1 VGCVYFRCG
10 FQLSEN
16 RTPLLRLLAER
27 NTFRQQCIQ
36 DFPNVEAELKLPGTC
51 GAAFRNKQEAS
62 LQSPAV
68 LLGSKPNDMQLLLP
82 AAVFVLMVSIGMS
95 LRVPELVSNW
105 RKLSRGAWFRLLV
118 ATFLAP
124 AAVAL
129 VLARMFP
136 LTLHETAGLFMVGAT
151 PGAPLLTRNLARRG
165 FDMHLAAS
173 YQVWGATLTPIMIPL
188 MVFAAAKLYDRNIWI
203 PPRVLLLQI
212 VEKEFLPLLVGMA
225 LMYFAPAFCRKAQG
239 TVNRTGNGVLI
250 LVFAPMLWKMGA
262 QLKTVTPW
270 IVLAVVLL
278 LIASIA
284 AMRFLLRVDDPVM
297 VRTMAVSNA
306 NRHVGLA
313 LLISGRYMHSRDA
326 LPVVACYAIA
336 VALLM
341 VIAPRIFRP
350 QGKAGITT
358 G

>member
-1 VGCVYFRCG
+1 M
-10 FQLSEN
+10 
-16 RTPLLRLLAER
+16 
-27 NTFRQQCIQ
+27 
-36 DFPNVEAELKLPGTC
+36 K
-51 GAAFRNKQEAS
+51 
-62 LQSPAV
+62 
-68 LLGSKPNDMQLLLP
+68 LLLP
-82 AAVFVLMVSIGMS
+82 GAVFVLMVSIGMS
-95 LRVPELVSNW
+95 LRVPELISNW
-105 RKLSRGAWFRLLV
+105 RKLTWDQWLRLLV

-129 VLARMFP
+129 LLARIFP

-173 YQVWGATLTPIMIPL
+173 YQVWGAVLTPIMIPL
-188 MVFAAAKLYDRNIWI
+188 LVFVAAKLYDRNIWI

-225 LMYFAPAFCRKAQG
+225 LMHFAPSFCQKAQG
-239 TVNRTGNGVLI
+239 PVNRIGNGVLI
-250 LVFAPMLWKMGA
+250 LVFALMLWKMGP

-270 IVLAVVLL
+270 IVLAVILL
-278 LIASIA
+278 LIASIVV
-284 AMRFLLRVDDPVM
+284 MHLLLRVDDPVM

-313 LLISGRYMHSRDA
+313 LLISGRYMHSSDA
-326 LPVVACYAIA
+326 LPVVASYAIA

-341 VIAPRIFRP
+341 IVAPKIFRP
-350 QGKAGITT
+350 NEAASAAAA
-358 G
+358 